1 MVTKAMLAIVAFIA
15 LEVAVTPIVGAQQS
29 DDGRFEM
36 IEQCK
41 LSSSNNAAYDDSA
54 IQYDKALAAGT
65 LSDNF
70 RDVQDAYHAIA
81 ECYGD
86 VAGHLI
92 LALPAPCH
100 EVSDSCLSR
109 TETVEASQ
117 AYNCA
122 NRSAIRIILN
132 VLNHA
137 VDWFERTDAM
147 GTEPGTR
154 MDVASAQKDLK
165 YYQQHACRS

>member
-15 LEVAVTPIVGAQQS
+15 LVVAVTPIVGAQQS
-29 DDGRFEM
+29 DDERFGM
-36 IEQCK
+36 IEQCD
-41 LSSSNNAAYDDSA
+41 SNNDTSDDSA
-54 IQYDKALAAGT
+54 IQYDKALAVGA

-70 RDVQDAYHAIA
+70 RDVQDAYRAIA
-81 ECYGD
+81 ACYGD

-100 EVSDSCLSR
+100 AVSDSCLSR
-109 TETVEASQ
+109 IETVEASQ

-132 VLNHA
+132 VLNHE
-137 VDWFERTDAM
+137 VYWFERTDAM

-165 YYQQHACRS
+165 YYQQHACRT